1 MDYFTSPFEIGL
13 STYFGIVPRMSL
25 SWNEVRDRA
34 IKFSRQWAGE
44 TSERAE
50 AKTFWD
56 EFFDVFGIQ
65 RRTVASFEEP
75 VRNLKGQYGFI
86 DLFWS
91 GQLLVEHKSL
101 GQDLGKAGSQA
112 FRYIQDLARDGRTN
126 EIPRYVILSDF
137 ARIVLHDL
145 EPDDSKDL
153 PLFDQW
159 RVRTI
164 DIPLADLHKHVREF
178 AFIKGEKPVR
188 LDPED
193 PANLKA
199 VEMMGNLHDTLKAG
213 GYSGHELERFLVRV
227 LFCLFADDTGIFD
240 QPHIFQSYIRR
251 RTNEDGTDLGLHL
264 AQIFEVLDTPPQKR
278 QKNLDEDL
286 ALFPYVN
293 GGLFQERL
301 PFAQFNRD
309 MRNALLSCSTFNWS
323 KISPAVFGS
332 LFQSVMEPRERR
344 QSGGHYTSE
353 RDILKVIRSLF
364 LDDLKAEFDQI
375 KADKSSRRKTRLDE
389 FHKKLAKL
397 CFLDPACGCGNF
409 LVITYRELRLLE
421 IEVLKAIHGGQQVTD
436 IQHLSRLDVD
446 QMYGIELSE
455 WPVRIAEV
463 ALWLLDHQMN
473 QILSEAFGQYF
484 VRLPLRASPQ
494 IVCGNALRLDWKEV
508 LPPSKCSFI
517 LGNPPFV
524 GYTFR
529 SPSQQDEID
538 LVFEERKGTGVLDY
552 VCAWYAI
559 AAKFIQGTNIT
570 VAFVST
576 NSISQGE
583 QAGILWLDLFQ
594 KYGIKIH
601 FAHLTFPWESEA
613 RGKAHVH
620 VVIVGFGAFDIF
632 SKSIYEH
639 DGNSDA
645 VSVSKVRNISPYL
658 VEGSDI
664 ALVSRTD
671 PISPVPSII
680 KGSQPTDGGNL
691 IIEDADKNIFL
702 RDNPRARP
710 FIRPFMGAE
719 EFINGKPRW
728 CLWLKDISPHEL
740 RSIPGIIERVEA
752 VKQFRLSSKK
762 QATRKKADQPTL
774 FTEIRQPLSDYLLIP
789 SVSSETRKYIPIAFV
804 SKEVIA
810 SNLVMFVPDATP
822 FHFGILT
829 SAMHMAWVRQVCGRL
844 ESRYRYSNS
853 LVYNNFPWPQAVT
866 EKQKT
871 AVETAAQNVLDAR
884 KEFPDAT
891 LADLYDPVAM
901 PPKLVKAHAEL
912 DRAVDRCY
920 RADPFP
926 SDRHR
931 VEYLFTLY
939 EQLTAPLAIQAKP
952 KRTRRAKIGGD

>member
-1 MDYFTSPFEIGL
+1 
-13 STYFGIVPRMSL
+13 MSL

-56 EFFDVFGIQ
+56 QFFDVFGIQ

-75 VRNLKGQYGFI
+75 VRNLKGQYGYI

-193 PANLKA
+193 PANIKA

-286 ALFPYVN
+286 ALFPYVD

-309 MRNALLSCSTFNWS
+309 MRNALLACSTFNWS

-332 LFQSVMEPRERR
+332 LFQSVMEPKERR

-375 KADKSSRRKTRLDE
+375 KTDKSSRRKTRLDE

-508 LPPSKCSFI
+508 LPPTKCSFI

-524 GYTFR
+524 GAKLLNDAQR
-529 SPSQQDEID
+529 AD
-538 LVFEERKGTGVLDY
+538 LEVVASEVDNHGLLDY
-552 VCAWYAI
+552 VTGWYFK
-559 AAKFIQGTNIT
+559 AATYIQGTNI
-570 VAFVST
+570 VVGFVST
-576 NSISQGE
+576 NSITQGE
-583 QAGILWLDLFQ
+583 QVGILWSTLFQ
-594 KYGIKIH
+594 RYGLKILFGH
-601 FAHLTFPWESEA
+601 RTFSWESEA

-620 VVIVGFGAFDIF
+620 VVIIGFANLDRMT
-632 SKSIYEH
+632 KTIYDYEAGK
-639 DGNSDA
+639 DQST
-645 VSVSKVRNISPYL
+645 VITVRNISPYL
-658 VEGSDI
+658 IEGPDRTITNRSDPLCNVPEI
-664 ALVSRTD
+664 GIGNK
-671 PISPVPSII
+671 PIDDGNYLFTFEE
-680 KGSQPTDGGNL
+680 KKAFLMLQPESASL
-691 IIEDADKNIFL
+691 F
-702 RDNPRARP
+702 RA
-710 FIRPFMGAE
+710 FWGAE
-719 EFINGKPRW
+719 DFIDGKCRW
-728 CLWLKDISPHEL
+728 CLWLGDCSPSEL
-740 RSIPGIIERVEA
+740 RKMPEVMNRVEA
-752 VKQFRLSSKK
+752 VKLFRSSRKSAPTQK
-762 QATRKKADQPTL
+762 LASTPTRFHVENKPNDP
-774 FTEIRQPLSDYLLIP
+774 YLLIP
-789 SVSSETRKYIPIAFV
+789 RHSSEKRAYIPIGYIEPPDLAGD
-804 SKEVIA
+804 SCLLIPKA
-810 SNLVMFVPDATP
+810 SIYHLGV
-822 FHFGILT
+822 LS
-829 SAMHMAWVRQVCGRL
+829 SALHMAWVRQVCGRL
-844 ESRYRYSNS
+844 ESRYRYSAK

-866 EKQKT
+866 EKQKA

-920 RADPFP
+920 RAEPFP

-931 VEYLFTLY
+931 VEYLFALY
-939 EQLTAPLAIQAKP
+939 EQLTAPLTMAKKP
-952 KRTRRAKIGGD
+952 KRPRNSKT